1 MRGTCDGYP
10 LKTPNRNEAA
20 ETLALQALAYLAGS
34 ETDLMQF
41 VQNSGIGADELRAR
55 AGQPDVLRAVL
66 DFLLAEDERLLA
78 FCTAMEI
85 EPREV
90 HVARHTLDSV
100 R

>member
-1 MRGTCDGYP
+1 
-10 LKTPNRNEAA
+10 LKTHSQREAA
-20 ETLALQALAYLAGS
+20 ETLALEALAYLAGS

-55 AGQPDVLRAVL
+55 AGEPDVLRAVL
-66 DFLLAEDERLLA
+66 DFLLGEDERLLA
-78 FCTAMEI
+78 FCAAMEI

-90 HVARHTLDSV
+90 HVARHTMDNA